1 MEKKPH
7 ISPWYF
13 VVGLLVML
21 AVQTLCSPPGAN
33 TLPYSDFKSL
43 LKEGEVRGV
52 VIGSDSISRKL
63 KGPQQLQNAA
73 PGPNTVAARQP
84 HGVDAQ
90 HRFVTARVNDPLVP
104 ELEARHVQFTGRVR
118 HRYRWLSIV
127 LGWVMPAVILVVLWA
142 LLMRRM
148 GSDGGLMSIGK
159 SKGKVYMQKKTG
171 VTFADVAGIDEAKA
185 ELMEV
190 VQFLAGPGRY
200 RQLGGKIPKGVL
212 VVGAPGTGKTLLAKA
227 VAGEAG
233 VPFFNL
239 SGSDFVEIFVGVG
252 AARVRDLFAQAQQ
265 RATDMARLM
274 VTQYGM
280 SERLGL
286 ATFEQQSPSMFLNA
300 KAPMQQGQHEYSERT
315 ARTMDAEVHKLLD
328 EAHARVSRTLAA
340 QRATLDT
347 LSALLL
353 EKEVIDHEA
362 LMRIPRMA
370 EIESRA
376 GAG

>member
-1 MEKKPH
+1 
-7 ISPWYF
+7 
-13 VVGLLVML
+13 
-21 AVQTLCSPPGAN
+21 
-33 TLPYSDFKSL
+33 
-43 LKEGEVRGV
+43 
-52 VIGSDSISRKL
+52 
-63 KGPQQLQNAA
+63 
-73 PGPNTVAARQP
+73 
-84 HGVDAQ
+84 
-90 HRFVTARVNDPLVP
+90 
-104 ELEARHVQFTGRVR
+104 
-118 HRYRWLSIV
+118 
-127 LGWVMPAVILVVLWA
+127 VVLWA
-142 LLMRRM
+142 LLMKRM
-148 GSDGGLMSIGK
+148 GSGGGLMSIGK